1 MIIQS
6 LVRNN
11 LDRTGDTPFRNTPAG
26 YTQNKAEGK

>member
-6 LVRNN
+6 L
-11 LDRTGDTPFRNTPAG
+11 DRMGDTPLMNTPAG